1 MFRIALQYDNQAVQ
15 LWSWVELVYLF
26 GVEATELVEKQPT
39 KFWYVSGRGWL
50 DQVTWSGSNIRS
62 WTCPIISTNNMVIFN
77 N

>member
-39 KFWYVSGRGWL
+39 NFGMLVAEVDLIKLLGLGA
-50 DQVTWSGSNIRS
+50 I
-62 WTCPIISTNNMVIFN
+62 
-77 N
+77 